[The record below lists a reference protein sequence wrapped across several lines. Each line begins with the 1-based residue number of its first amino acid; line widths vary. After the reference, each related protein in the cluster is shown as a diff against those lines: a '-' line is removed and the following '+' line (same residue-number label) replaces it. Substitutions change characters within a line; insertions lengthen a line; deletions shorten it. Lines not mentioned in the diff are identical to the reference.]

1 MFKYTCLKSMSIMHE
16 FIVRTENDIVI
27 KRCNASHSIVDTIS
41 ALRELVEECTRR
53 FSAPVKSVVVR
64 DKPGGVIARKPIH
77 FTNIC
82 GKIDHVPHR
91 PIYQPGVRPLL
102 KSVKNAFGNFRG
114 VYSRHCNLLTSTSKS
129 STLFR
134 GGNCSKAIELVVGH
148 AIDPDNINAMT
159 VHMLVANARL
169 GYGTR
174 VDSRYVDACMI
185 NDNRWSCESMTQHE
199 DMSYVKGLKLTNFD
213 SDYVRSV
220 GIPAPQ
226 SVVVNVSKHG
236 SVNFFM
242 TLASNVNFRR
252 KIENDYIPFLESL
265 MECIRDAT

>member
-1 MFKYTCLKSMSIMHE
+1 
-16 FIVRTENDIVI
+16 
-27 KRCNASHSIVDTIS
+27 
-41 ALRELVEECTRR
+41 
-53 FSAPVKSVVVR
+53 
-64 DKPGGVIARKPIH
+64 
-77 FTNIC
+77 
-82 GKIDHVPHR
+82 
-91 PIYQPGVRPLL
+91 
-102 KSVKNAFGNFRG
+102 
-114 VYSRHCNLLTSTSKS
+114 
-129 STLFR
+129 
-134 GGNCSKAIELVVGH
+134 
-148 AIDPDNINAMT
+148 
-159 VHMLVANARL
+159 
-169 GYGTR
+169 
-174 VDSRYVDACMI
+174 
-185 NDNRWSCESMTQHE
+185 MTQHE